1 MANEVAVALPFKVD
15 YSGKISF
22 TSDQKVVWADRVKS
36 VIGTAVR
43 ERVMRPSYG
52 TLIPYSLFDQDTDA
66 ATQIQVE
73 IQKAF
78 NTYLPTL
85 VLENVT
91 ATTDIYTNTVSA
103 NLSYLLPNN
112 TQVSTSL
119 GVISLA
125 GSNPPYEEIT

>member
-1 MANEVAVALPFKVD
+1 MANEVAVSLPFKVD

-22 TSDQKVVWADRVKS
+22 TSDQKVIWADRVKS

-43 ERVMRPSYG
+43 ERVMRPPYG
-52 TLIPYSLFDQDTDA
+52 TLIPYALFDQDTDA

-78 NTYLPTL
+78 NSYLPTL
-85 VLENVT
+85 VLENVS
-91 ATTDIYTNTVSA
+91 AITDVYTNTVSV
-103 NLSYLLPNN
+103 NLTYVLPNN
-112 TQVSTSL
+112 TQVYTSL